1 MLNVKVQSSWAGG
14 EKKQAVEEGEEKEK
28 EKERKEKRR
37 GNLTR
42 SPSFHAIFTEIIQ
55 DHTLKTFSFQNEDN
69 FENEIS

>member
-1 MLNVKVQSSWAGG
+1 MVLNVKVQSSWAGG
-14 EKKQAVEEGEEKEK
+14 EKKQAVEEGEEK

-55 DHTLKTFSFQNEDN
+55 DHALKTFSFQNEDN